1 MIILSVVLYSFLL
14 VKLRFKAKIT
24 SGTLAN
30 MCNYVRFYA
39 YVAWMITLLCMIWR
53 LIVPLIKMFLP
64 SNTSLRIAGFK
75 LWHQMMILIDHLRVR
90 RMICKI
96 QFLID
101 HVFFIIIAIVIVIFL
116 FAIMT
121 FKYKKRKKYRKH
133 TKRERGQKEKKNKIK

>member
-1 MIILSVVLYSFLL
+1 
-14 VKLRFKAKIT
+14 
-24 SGTLAN
+24 
-30 MCNYVRFYA
+30 
-39 YVAWMITLLCMIWR
+39 MIWR

-121 FKYKKRKKYRKH
+121 LKYKKGKNTENTLK
-133 TKRERGQKEKKNKIK
+133 GKEDKKKNKIK

>member
-1 MIILSVVLYSFLL
+1 MIVLGVVLYSFRL

-121 FKYKKRKKYRKH
+121 LKYKKGKNTENTLK
-133 TKRERGQKEKKNKIK
+133 GKEDKKKNKIK

>member
-1 MIILSVVLYSFLL
+1 M
-14 VKLRFKAKIT
+14 
-24 SGTLAN
+24 
-30 MCNYVRFYA
+30 
-39 YVAWMITLLCMIWR
+39 
-53 LIVPLIKMFLP
+53 PLIKMFLP

-101 HVFFIIIAIVIVIFL
+101 HVFLIIIAIVIVIFL

-121 FKYKKRKKYRKH
+121 LKYKKGKNTENTLKGKEDKK
-133 TKRERGQKEKKNKIK
+133 KKKIK